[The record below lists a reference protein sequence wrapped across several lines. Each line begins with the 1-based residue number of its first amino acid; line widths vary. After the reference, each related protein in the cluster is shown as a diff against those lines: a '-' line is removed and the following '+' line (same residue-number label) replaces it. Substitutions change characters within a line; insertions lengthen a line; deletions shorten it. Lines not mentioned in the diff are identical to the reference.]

1 MLIGQ
6 LVVNLKMQEKGLGK
20 ILPMHALARAVRIG
34 LEIKIYAVR
43 VDAIDEKAEF

>member
-6 LVVNLKMQEKGLGK
+6 LVVDIKMPRKGLGK

-34 LEIKIYAVR
+34 LKIKIDAVR
-43 VDAIDEKAEF
+43 V